1 MDSPTTYNH
10 VYIPNLVG
18 RQMIMVPV
26 LDETEDE
33 IMLDVGE
40 ESGFMDL
47 APASPSEEPT
57 TPNEQAE

>member
-1 MDSPTTYNH
+1 MDSPSTYNH

-26 LDETEDE
+26 ADEDE
-33 IMLDVGE
+33 VMLDVGE